1 MHDKKKYINKLAVC
15 WAFFPLVTI
24 IYMLGFCPNST
35 VTHAQETFIFEL
47 THSHTNLHNSVEEA
61 GVTEV
66 IYAFDRDQGAVDGW
80 ALSSGRVS
88 II

>member
-1 MHDKKKYINKLAVC
+1 
-15 WAFFPLVTI
+15 
-24 IYMLGFCPNST
+24 MLGFFSPCHHYLYAWFLHST

-47 THSHTNLHNSVEEA
+47 THSYTNLHNSVEEA